1 MATGNTNSA
10 GDKISLY
17 IGTPIMNVAN
27 FFLFEAIKEV
37 NYRRS
42 EHEIEVLV
50 SRVKMIKGDG

>member
-1 MATGNTNSA
+1 
-10 GDKISLY
+10 
-17 IGTPIMNVAN
+17 MNVAN